1 MPDLTYSNNLT
12 NGNAND
18 ASQVMANFNNVKTL
32 VNDTLLDQDNI
43 KYFYTDVFFTFTADS
58 VEEDKTVVYYL
69 KPKVS
74 NGDLEPQRVGLIF
87 DSQLTG
93 TAVTATLDVQRDA
106 GSGFATILSSTISES
121 SADTFE
127 TTDSFIGSPNISNDY
142 GLKFILT
149 TNNPAGSG
157 NGIANV
163 TVWLQCKAKHRQ

>member
-93 TAVTATLDVQRDA
+93 TAVT
-106 GSGFATILSSTISES
+106 
-121 SADTFE
+121 
-127 TTDSFIGSPNISNDY
+127 
-142 GLKFILT
+142 
-149 TNNPAGSG
+149 
-157 NGIANV
+157 
-163 TVWLQCKAKHRQ
+163 

>member
-1 MPDLTYSNNLT
+1 MSNLTYDNNLT

-18 ASQVMANFNNVKTL
+18 ATQVMENFNNAKAVI
-32 VNDTLLDQDNI
+32 NGDLDQDNI

-87 DSQLTG
+87 DSQLPG

-106 GSGFATILSSTISES
+106 GSGFATILSSTISEA

>member
-1 MPDLTYSNNLT
+1 MSNLTYDNNLT

-18 ASQVMANFNNVKTL
+18 ATQVMENFNNAKAVI
-32 VNDTLLDQDNI
+32 NGDLDQDNI

-106 GSGFATILSSTISES
+106 GSGFAPILSSTISES